1 MKRWRDILFDNGFE
15 EHYHIHVGMRIIKT
29 ALAVFICGLIGW
41 LRGEMTFFS
50 MIAAVICIQKSTE
63 ATIKNSFN
71 RVVGTAV
78 GGAFGVALLFVET
91 QVHLQEVFLPLY
103 ILVCSL
109 LIIPIIVTTL
119 IMHKPTVTG
128 FSCIVFLSV
137 AIYHVGDASPYTYAV
152 NRLLDTIIGII
163 VALIINLAMPGT
175 APIKSEERKAA
186 DAQAAAMADTAPEA
200 PLEEPEEAIEAGAS
214 DGR

>member
-1 MKRWRDILFDNGFE
+1 GGSPAPETDFDTSRAICYNQGSGGVLVKRWRDILFDNGFE

-78 GGAFGVALLFVET
+78 GGAFGVAL
-91 QVHLQEVFLPLY
+91 
-103 ILVCSL
+103 
-109 LIIPIIVTTL
+109 
-119 IMHKPTVTG
+119 
-128 FSCIVFLSV
+128 
-137 AIYHVGDASPYTYAV
+137 
-152 NRLLDTIIGII
+152 
-163 VALIINLAMPGT
+163 
-175 APIKSEERKAA
+175 
-186 DAQAAAMADTAPEA
+186 
-200 PLEEPEEAIEAGAS
+200 
-214 DGR
+214 

>member
-137 AIYHVGDASPYTYAV
+137 AIYHVGDASPYTYAM
-152 NRLLDTIIGII
+152 NRLLDTVIGII
-163 VALIINLAMPGT
+163 VALAVNLIMPGA
-175 APIKSEERKAA
+175 APIK
-186 DAQAAAMADTAPEA
+186 P
-200 PLEEPEEAIEAGAS
+200 PEEQEK
-214 DGR
+214 